1 MAGKGIEN
9 VRELS
14 KVYDVRRLTE
24 EDVGLFMT
32 EKSRTKNG
40 FAETGEETDCGN
52 YAAVIMEKVLAAGD
66 RPLF

>member
-32 EKSRTKNG
+32 EKAGRK
-40 FAETGEETDCGN
+40 TDLRKPGRRPT
-52 YAAVIMEKVLAAGD
+52 AGIM
-66 RPLF
+66 RQ